1 MNKFKLIDNCDYDII
16 SLYGDDKM
24 TSIINKIQINN
35 LLEWLIHIISYA
47 LILSI
52 VSLLFKNTI
61 QIDNNY
67 FGIWGIIASVVIYIL
82 NRTIK
87 PLIVRLTVPITGL
100 TLGIFYP
107 FINVIILKIV
117 DILLGEHFKIN
128 GIFIACIAA
137 ILISILSVILD
148 DIIIKPI
155 TRKEN

>member
-1 MNKFKLIDNCDYDII
+1 
-16 SLYGDDKM
+16 M

-67 FGIWGIIASVVIYIL
+67 FGIWGIIASVVIYVL
-82 NRTIK
+82 NKTIK
-87 PLIVRLTVPITGL
+87 PLIVRITVPITGL

-128 GIFIACIAA
+128 GINKC
-137 ILISILSVILD
+137 L
-148 DIIIKPI
+148 
-155 TRKEN
+155 